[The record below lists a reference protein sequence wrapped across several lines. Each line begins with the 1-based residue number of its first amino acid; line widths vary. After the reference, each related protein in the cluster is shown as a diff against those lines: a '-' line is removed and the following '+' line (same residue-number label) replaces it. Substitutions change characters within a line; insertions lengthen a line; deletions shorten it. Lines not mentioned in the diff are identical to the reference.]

1 MFAQLGMICFQ
12 FDYDM
17 LMCFA
22 LKIIEMLDEFILLYM
37 MIKNICMNK
46 HFIDITY
53 AFEICKLLH

>member
-1 MFAQLGMICFQ
+1 MICYQ

-22 LKIIEMLDEFILLYM
+22 FKIIEMLDEFMLLYM
-37 MIKNICMNK
+37 MINNICMNK